1 MTENADESTKITK
14 GAYVVIFLYGWFAVT
29 IFTFYTEFFILQIA
43 EWSGEQITN
52 DWFEVSLMIIAFTV
66 IGLIMIRYR
75 TASYRIEEALFT
87 DNGVTF
93 WKAATAIIMLFVLM
107 FLSLIILLSVIA
119 FILGTGFSLGML
131 SQPEMDIDESIM
143 LLFFFILGVTFV
155 TLAISEALK
164 LLDKYLLPDS
174 KTEIDSQK
182 IDEIYDLLITK
193 NTGQAMQVNVSP
205 SDEEA

>member
-14 GAYVVIFLYGWFAVT
+14 GAYVVIFLYGCFAVT
-29 IFTFYTEFFILQIA
+29 IFTSYTEFFILQIA

-75 TASYRIEEALFT
+75 TASYRIEEAFFT

-107 FLSLIILLSVIA
+107 FISFIILLSVIA

-131 SQPEMDIDESIM
+131 SQPEMDIDE
-143 LLFFFILGVTFV
+143 
-155 TLAISEALK
+155 
-164 LLDKYLLPDS
+164 
-174 KTEIDSQK
+174 
-182 IDEIYDLLITK
+182 
-193 NTGQAMQVNVSP
+193 
-205 SDEEA
+205 